1 MINFTIRQDLIRKS
15 SLLILLLGIISFGA
29 IGGCNNNGQGT
40 ADPLTENDFIANTE
54 LSADPERGI
63 VVQFLESPNSEA
75 PQNDSG
81 TTGVDEFPLEYER
94 TVEHEFCWE
103 DDNIDAAHFM
113 VLLNSAGD
121 QVLRVDVNGD
131 CVTEVIEPG
140 EYTMSLHHDGKSNAS
155 QTIFAIADAENLE
168 QAHKSSDFV
177 NGFMISMSNII
188 KHIRDVVLNDAIAQD
203 ADQTTTR
210 INTETLILTGRCIG
224 CNLLGA
230 GLSEQDLS
238 GVDLSGADI
247 RFSILRDA
255 KFVGARLVDADLRQ
269 ADMSRTDFTGANLLG
284 ANFRDTFVSDTDFT
298 NADLTDA
305 NFRMARL
312 PGIDL
317 TGAILNGTDFRLATW
332 CDGSCTCS
340 DNQSSIGMCGG
351 CQSVDIC
358 VGDGSNVPPLPPPV
372 SSCEDDLDCIFGE
385 TCIDGSC
392 CTSGGST
399 FCEFVQD
406 CSPDNCQAPF
416 SCDESQ
422 GVNMCCATQPP
433 NCR

>member
-1 MINFTIRQDLIRKS
+1 MN
-15 SLLILLLGIISFGA
+15 IISFGA

-40 ADPLTENDFIANTE
+40 ADTLTENDFNANTA

-63 VVQFLESPNSEA
+63 VVQFLESPNSEISE
-75 PQNDSG
+75 NDSG
-81 TTGVDEFPLEYER
+81 TIGVDEFPLKYDR
-94 TVEHEFCWE
+94 RIEHTFCWE
-103 DDNIDAAHFM
+103 DDNNEAAHFM
-113 VLLNSAGD
+113 ELSNSSGD
-121 QVLRVDVNGD
+121 QVLRVDVNGA
-131 CVTEVIEPG
+131 CVTEVIDAG
-140 EYTMSLHHDGKSNAS
+140 EYTMGLHHDGKSNAS

-168 QAHKSSDFV
+168 QAQRGSDFI
-177 NGFMISMSNII
+177 NRIIISMSNIMM
-188 KHIRDVVLNDAIAQD
+188 HIRHVVLNDAIAQD

-230 GLSEQDLS
+230 GLSDQDLS
-238 GVDLSGADI
+238 GVDLSGADL
-247 RFSILRDA
+247 RFSILLDTKLA
-255 KFVGARLVDADLRQ
+255 GARLVDADLRQ
-269 ADMSRTDFTGANLLG
+269 VVMSRVDFTGANLVG
-284 ANFRDTFVSDTDFT
+284 ANFRDTPVSDCDFSE
-298 NADLTDA
+298 ADLTDA
-305 NFRMARL
+305 KFRMAEL
-312 PGIDL
+312 EGVDL

-332 CDGSCTCS
+332 CDGSCTCN
-340 DNQSSIGMCGG
+340 DNQSSIGMCDG

-358 VGDGSNVPPLPPPV
+358 VGNGSDVPPLPPPQ
-372 SSCEDDLDCIFGE
+372 SSCEDNLDCVFGE
-385 TCIDGSC
+385 TCIDGAC

-422 GVNMCCATQPP
+422 GDNMCCVTQPP